1 MTGGCTK
8 GVGVAERLV
17 SALFG
22 IFLDLV
28 ALPVLVFLRLLLRLC
43 GNDSPFRRQGDSPQT
58 FSYMVGLAL
67 KDSWSAV
74 DLRNVYIGEP
84 LMARFDGPSN
94 WKCLGKLFHLSGRSG
109 S

>member
-28 ALPVLVFLRLLLRLC
+28 ALPVLVFFVFFFAFAVTIRLFDAREILLKP
-43 GNDSPFRRQGDSPQT
+43 SHI
-58 FSYMVGLAL
+58 
-67 KDSWSAV
+67 WW
-74 DLRNVYIGEP
+74 DLR
-84 LMARFDGPSN
+84 
-94 WKCLGKLFHLSGRSG
+94 
-109 S
+109 